1 MRKARGRRSVSFRL
15 DAAIADV
22 LLGALREHERWLH
35 TPAIGMDG
43 AVDAAHQRI
52 YPRAYL
58 DPTEDEAEAH
68 WQSHVHADLA
78 AQKLEA
84 VQAVAIAFEV
94 APRDRRGVHLEISFQ
109 EIDTWCR
116 VLNEV
121 RLRLGVQ
128 LDLTDE
134 QQHLDAGPE
143 HEQWSD
149 ISTYHVMSELLEL
162 LVVASF
168 DESGSSPR

>member
-1 MRKARGRRSVSFRL
+1 MRKTRGRRSVSFVIDL
-15 DAAIADV
+15 TVADI
-22 LLGALREHERWLH
+22 LLTALREHEDWLH

-78 AQKLEA
+78 AQKLESLLA
-84 VQAVAIAFEV
+84 VCITFDV
-94 APRDRRGVHLEISFQ
+94 APRDRRGLHLEIPYE
-109 EIDTWCR
+109 EIDAWCR

-128 LDLTDE
+128 LDITDE
-134 QQHLDAGPE
+134 QQYLDIGPE
-143 HEQWSD
+143 HERWTE
-149 ISTYHVMSELLEL
+149 ISTYHLMSELLEM
-162 LVVASF
+162 LVVASL
-168 DESGSSPR
+168 DEPKTRRR